1 MNEENTTEVLRLP
14 LWKNCLEEM
23 LSDDDPVAHGRTYS
37 SEYFE
42 KHLKETRN
50 TMKFGLAISEIRRE
64 LEKKGFYL
72 SGRGQK
78 GDQFIILPA
87 EANQDVMLS
96 YQRAAIDAMKRG
108 VILGTTTRLDF
119 LNEAD
124 RTRHEKILEKLAWR
138 VALVAKCGKVVKA
151 LGDKATNLLK

>member
-1 MNEENTTEVLRLP
+1 
-14 LWKNCLEEM
+14 
-23 LSDDDPVAHGRTYS
+23 
-37 SEYFE
+37 
-42 KHLKETRN
+42 
-50 TMKFGLAISEIRRE
+50 MKFGLAISEIRRE

-108 VILGTTTRLDF
+108 VILGTTTRLDL

-138 VALVAKCGKVVKA
+138 VALVAKCNKVVKA